1 MGAIGLTRTHTIKHT
16 IRAMRGSHIIGAP
29 AHYAHR
35 AYHTT
40 PRYASVAPGAI
51 PGSPAFSALVVDA
64 NSGRTLY
71 SADENGLRHPAS
83 ITKVMTLYL
92 LFEELDRGA
101 ITLRTQIPISEHAA
115 AQEPSKLG
123 LAPGDTI
130 SVDDA
135 IKAVVTRSANDIAV
149 AIAEAVGGSESNF
162 AEMMTRKAHALGMA
176 DTVYVNA
183 SGLPNDAQITTA
195 HDLTI
200 LGRSLEERF
209 PRYFRYF
216 STAQFDFD
224 GEIIGNHNHLLG
236 RVDGVDGI
244 KTGYTRASGFNLLTS
259 VHRDGRSLIAVV
271 MGGRSAAGR
280 DRIMENLIADHIAE
294 ASTAHTATAVADASP
309 VEPTEPAVAPPVRAR
324 AAQIAEAKLERVSA
338 TTRAANAAGEG
349 DDGTGDE
356 ETETAEPVLKAP
368 APAPRAGQPTAADLG
383 FVKGPEGAK
392 ASAKNQARLAAAS
405 ALVMPPDRPENSTED
420 ERRPERASQQDEAT
434 DDASGRGWMIQIGA
448 PKNLAKANALLARA
462 QERNRSTLASAKPLT
477 EKVRK
482 GDLTLYRARFA
493 GLELGFSRSR
503 VPLAQTDR
511 IFLFSRPRL
520 TRTLQGSALALSL
533 HQNILGLIDP
543 RGKRGRAAV
552 IWMKLFHERPVGAD
566 YVGGARAFGEP
577 QDFQRLAARHR
588 PGASP
593 PLTLTLVCLTP
604 AGEPAVEICL

>member
-1 MGAIGLTRTHTIKHT
+1 MALRSGCTRIGRLARAATAALISVSTLCLAGAEAQAHHSWRHRAYAHATHQAHYPRYA
-16 IRAMRGSHIIGAP
+16 RAAHYWRAP
-29 AHYAHR
+29 HYAHR
-35 AYHTT
+35 AYA
-40 PRYASVAPGAI
+40 RYATAPARYAAAAPGAV
-51 PGSPAFSALVVDA
+51 PSSPAFSALVVDA

-101 ITLRTQIPISEHAA
+101 MTLRTQIPISEHAA
-115 AQEPSKLG
+115 GQEPSKLG

-162 AEMMTRKAHALGMA
+162 ADLMTRKAHALGMSN
-176 DTVYVNA
+176 TLYRNA
-183 SGLPNDAQITTA
+183 SGLPNDEQITTA

-224 GEIIGNHNHLLG
+224 GEVIGNHNHLLG

-294 ASTAHTATAVADASP
+294 ASTSHTATAVADASP
-309 VEPTEPAVAPPVRAR
+309 AEPGVDPAVAPPVRAR
-324 AAQIAEAKLERVSA
+324 AAQIAEAKLERISA

-368 APAPRAGQPTAADLG
+368 APAPRAGQPTAADVG
-383 FVKGPEGAK
+383 FAKSPGGAK
-392 ASAKNQARLAAAS
+392 TSTKNQARLAVAS
-405 ALVMPPDRPENSTED
+405 TLVIPPDRPQQPAED
-420 ERRPERASQQDEAT
+420 ERRPARASAQDEGA
-434 DDASGRGWMIQIGA
+434 DASGRGWMIQIGA
-448 PKNLAKANALLARA
+448 PENLAKANALLARA
-462 QERNRSTLASAKPLT
+462 EERNRSTLAAAKPLT

-482 GDLTLYRARFA
+482 GDATLYRARFA
-493 GLELGFSRSR
+493 VLDSASAEAACRSLKRTGFSC
-503 VPLAQTDR
+503 
-511 IFLFSRPRL
+511 F
-520 TRTLQGSALALSL
+520 
-533 HQNILGLIDP
+533 
-543 RGKRGRAAV
+543 
-552 IWMKLFHERPVGAD
+552 
-566 YVGGARAFGEP
+566 
-577 QDFQRLAARHR
+577 
-588 PGASP
+588 
-593 PLTLTLVCLTP
+593 P
-604 AGEPAVEICL
+604 AHD

>member
-1 MGAIGLTRTHTIKHT
+1 MALRDGCSRIGRLARAATAALISVSTLCLAGAQAQAHHYGRHRTYAHATH
-16 IRAMRGSHIIGAP
+16 RAHYPRYARAVHHYWRP
-29 AHYAHR
+29 AHYYAHR
-35 AYHTT
+35 AA
-40 PRYASVAPGAI
+40 PRHATAALGAVSS
-51 PGSPAFSALVVDA
+51 SPAFSALVVDA

-92 LFEELDRGA
+92 LFEDLDRGA
-101 ITLRTQIPISEHAA
+101 MTLRTQIPISEHAA

-162 AEMMTRKAHALGMA
+162 ADMMTRKAHALGMTN
-176 DTVYVNA
+176 TVYVNA
-183 SGLPNDAQITTA
+183 SGLPNDQQITTA

-271 MGGRSAAGR
+271 MGGRSAGGR

-294 ASTAHTATAVADASP
+294 ASTTHTATAVADASP
-309 VEPTEPAVAPPVRAR
+309 VEATEPAIAPPIRAR

-405 ALVMPPDRPENSTED
+405 TLVMPPDRPENSAED
-420 ERRPERASQQDEAT
+420 ERRPARASAQDEDT
-434 DDASGRGWMIQIGA
+434 DPSERGWMIQIGA
-448 PKNLAKANALLARA
+448 PENLAKANALLARA

-493 GLELGFSRSR
+493 VLDSASAESACRSLKRTGFSC
-503 VPLAQTDR
+503 
-511 IFLFSRPRL
+511 F
-520 TRTLQGSALALSL
+520 
-533 HQNILGLIDP
+533 
-543 RGKRGRAAV
+543 
-552 IWMKLFHERPVGAD
+552 
-566 YVGGARAFGEP
+566 
-577 QDFQRLAARHR
+577 
-588 PGASP
+588 
-593 PLTLTLVCLTP
+593 P
-604 AGEPAVEICL
+604 AHD